1 MCKCVVIHYCFKK
14 NFRKTLPYVHT
25 HTNAMM
31 KTFGLLIPMD
41 GRFFWIF
48 YEYFSISSIS
58 SLSGEELR
66 TSSIS
71 RCDTHSRSL
80 SIERSKLTTPRHKM
94 MTTTST
100 SKVASLATTAG
111 VRSTSSSRKM
121 KRSSLSSLSVS
132 SSVRTNAMMKKN
144 DDDDDDVTATT
155 ERSAVSFASRRRNA
169 VLSAFAVASLL
180 LVNAEEA
187 EASAPAEFAEET
199 LKMINMTRD
208 ILNGKDYDSAKKA
221 YDAAK
226 LAEFEE
232 YRTYWF
238 DKYQYQHGKSFYGYA
253 NTWNA
258 QAKVGFQISMS
269 SKEGAKSEYPNGFD
283 PESTAYN
290 KAYLLKILDKAEDE
304 IKDYDS
310 RNAF

>member
-1 MCKCVVIHYCFKK
+1 
-14 NFRKTLPYVHT
+14 
-25 HTNAMM
+25 MM
-31 KTFGLLIPMD
+31 M
-41 GRFFWIF
+41 
-48 YEYFSISSIS
+48 SA
-58 SLSGEELR
+58 
-66 TSSIS
+66 
-71 RCDTHSRSL
+71 
-80 SIERSKLTTPRHKM
+80 
-94 MTTTST
+94 
-100 SKVASLATTAG
+100 SKVALTTTA
-111 VRSTSSSRKM
+111 VRSTSSSSRKM
-121 KRSSLSSLSVS
+121 KRSVSLSS
-132 SSVRTNAMMKKN
+132 SSVLRTNAMKRN
-144 DDDDDDVTATT
+144 DDENDDITATET
-155 ERSAVSFASRRRNA
+155 SAVSFVSRRRNA
-169 VLSAFAVASLL
+169 VLSAFAAASLL
-180 LVNAEEA
+180 LVSPEEA

>member
-1 MCKCVVIHYCFKK
+1 
-14 NFRKTLPYVHT
+14 
-25 HTNAMM
+25 
-31 KTFGLLIPMD
+31 
-41 GRFFWIF
+41 
-48 YEYFSISSIS
+48 
-58 SLSGEELR
+58 
-66 TSSIS
+66 
-71 RCDTHSRSL
+71 
-80 SIERSKLTTPRHKM
+80 
-94 MTTTST
+94 
-100 SKVASLATTAG
+100 
-111 VRSTSSSRKM
+111 
-121 KRSSLSSLSVS
+121 
-132 SSVRTNAMMKKN
+132 MMKKN
-144 DDDDDDVTATT
+144 DDDDYDVTATT
-155 ERSAVSFASRRRNA
+155 ERSAAVSFASRRRNA
-169 VLSAFAVASLL
+169 VLSAFAAASLL
-180 LVNAEEA
+180 LVNPEEA

>member
-1 MCKCVVIHYCFKK
+1 MCGTFAI
-14 NFRKTLPYVHT
+14 LPYVHLYIRI
-25 HTNAMM
+25 NERDENFRLINSVVNLMM
-31 KTFGLLIPMD
+31 GDFLDLFPFHPHLSLGK
-41 GRFFWIF
+41 
-48 YEYFSISSIS
+48 SSVS
-58 SLSGEELR
+58 SSHLVAIL
-66 TSSIS
+66 
-71 RCDTHSRSL
+71 SRSL
-80 SIERSKLTTPRHKM
+80 SIERSKLTTPQHNHKM
-94 MTTTST
+94 MTTTPT

-111 VRSTSSSRKM
+111 VRSTASLRKM

-155 ERSAVSFASRRRNA
+155 ESSAVSFASRRRNA
-169 VLSAFAVASLL
+169 VLSAFAAASLL
-180 LVNAEEA
+180 LVNPEEA

>member
-1 MCKCVVIHYCFKK
+1 
-14 NFRKTLPYVHT
+14 
-25 HTNAMM
+25 
-31 KTFGLLIPMD
+31 
-41 GRFFWIF
+41 
-48 YEYFSISSIS
+48 
-58 SLSGEELR
+58 
-66 TSSIS
+66 
-71 RCDTHSRSL
+71 
-80 SIERSKLTTPRHKM
+80 M

-100 SKVASLATTAG
+100 SKVASLATAAG

-144 DDDDDDVTATT
+144 DDDDDDDVTATT
-155 ERSAVSFASRRRNA
+155 ERSAAVSFASRRRNA
-169 VLSAFAVASLL
+169 VLSAFAAASLL
-180 LVNAEEA
+180 LVNPEEA

-208 ILNGKDYDSAKKA
+208 ILNGKDYDSTKKA

>member
-1 MCKCVVIHYCFKK
+1 VELSQNSPMYICTYVYERDE
-14 NFRKTLPYVHT
+14 NFR
-25 HTNAMM
+25 
-31 KTFGLLIPMD
+31 LINSGVNLID
-41 GRFFWIF
+41 GRDFLDLFPF
-48 YEYFSISSIS
+48 HL
-58 SLSGEELR
+58 SLEELR

-94 MTTTST
+94 MTTTTST
-100 SKVASLATTAG
+100 SKVASLATAAG

-144 DDDDDDVTATT
+144 DDDDYDVTATT
-155 ERSAVSFASRRRNA
+155 ERSAAVSFASRRRNA
-169 VLSAFAVASLL
+169 VLSAFAAASLL
-180 LVNAEEA
+180 LVNPEEA